1 MGRVELANQ
10 PMMPVMLEH
19 TPLARQGTADEVA
32 GVVAFLL
39 SDAAAYITGTDVLVD
54 GGVVP
59 TLRRAFAPAPPGE

>member
-1 MGRVELANQ
+1 
-10 PMMPVMLEH
+10 MMPVMLEH

-59 TLRRAFAPAPPGE
+59 TLRRAVAPTPGD